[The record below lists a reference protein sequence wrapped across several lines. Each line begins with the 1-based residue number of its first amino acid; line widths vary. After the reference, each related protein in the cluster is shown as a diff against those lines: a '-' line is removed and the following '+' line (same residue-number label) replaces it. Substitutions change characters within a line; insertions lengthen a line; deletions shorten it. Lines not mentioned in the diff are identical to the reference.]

1 MTTEHI
7 DPIEDELALRD
18 RLPPPAERR
27 ALREQV
33 GLSRARVAAALDV
46 AQETVKH
53 WESGDSV
60 PRRSNLRAYAALL
73 DQLRAAADGREAS

>member
-1 MTTEHI
+1 MTERI

-27 ALREQV
+27 AIREGV

-53 WESGDSV
+53 WESGTSV
-60 PRRSNLRAYAALL
+60 PRRSNLRAYVDLL
-73 DQLRAAADGREAS
+73 DQLRATADARKVP